1 MRAQESK
8 GAEIGAFD
16 VAIVGYG
23 PVGATLANLLGQSG
37 ISTLVLE
44 REEAAYH
51 LPRAVH
57 FDDEVMRVFETIGLA
72 GTIEPTVHISPGM
85 RFVDAASRCLLE
97 WPRPPER
104 TPQGWHAS
112 YRFHQPDLETIL
124 REGLQRFSSVC
135 VRTQIEALAVD
146 EDAEGV
152 TVRCEDLRSGVLQRA
167 RARYVVGCDGA
178 RSFIRRKIGET
189 PDDMGFNERWLV
201 VDVLLNRPKP
211 ELGDYSIQYCNP
223 ARPATYVR
231 GTGNRRRW
239 EIALHDDEDNAEMV
253 RPEKVWE
260 LLAPWVSPAE
270 ATLERA
276 ACYRFQSIVARPW
289 RLGRLLLAG
298 DAAHQTPPFLGQGM
312 CAGIRDVANLAWKL
326 ERVLRGTDGEAL
338 LDSYETERAPHVR
351 KYIALAVKLG
361 GLINTKA
368 MQAAL
373 PNGFRLGDPATMES
387 IKPELGPGLA
397 AGWTG
402 LPRQVVPQPPLS
414 DGRRLD
420 AHVGYAPALLLRN
433 DVALPPDEAARL
445 VQREVAVVRDRAR
458 ELQDWLA
465 DLGVIAAAVRPD
477 RYLLGAARDATE
489 LIALAR
495 QM

>member
-1 MRAQESK
+1 MCAQLHN
-8 GAEIGAFD
+8 GAVNGEAE

-23 PVGATLANLLGQSG
+23 PVGATLANLLGQNG

-44 REEAAYH
+44 REDAAYH

-72 GTIEPTVHISPGM
+72 EAIEQTAHVSPGM
-85 RFVDAASRCLLE
+85 RFMDAAGQCLLE
-97 WPRPPER
+97 WPRAKER
-104 TPQGWHAS
+104 TAQGWHAS
-112 YRFHQPDLETIL
+112 YRFHQPELESIL
-124 REGLQRFSSVC
+124 RQGLARFPSVS
-135 VRTQIEALAVD
+135 VRTRIEALAAD
-146 EDAEGV
+146 ENAEGV
-152 TVRCEDLRSGVLQRA
+152 TVRCENLRTGVLERI

-211 ELGDYSIQYCNP
+211 ELGDFSIQYCNP
-223 ARPATYVR
+223 ARSATYVR
-231 GTGNRRRW
+231 GTSNRRRW
-239 EIALHDDEDNAEMV
+239 EIALHDHEDNAEMV
-253 RPEKVWE
+253 RPERVWA
-260 LLAPWVSPAE
+260 LLAQWISPDE

-326 ERVLRGTDGEAL
+326 ARVLRGKDGDAL

-351 KYIALAVKLG
+351 EYIALAVQLG

-368 MQAAL
+368 MHAAL
-373 PNGFRLGDPATMES
+373 PDGYELGDPATMES

-402 LPRQVVPQPPLS
+402 LSRQVMPQPVLS
-414 DGRRLD
+414 DGQRLD

-433 DVALPPDEAARL
+433 DVTLPPVALARL
-445 VQREVAVVRDRAR
+445 AGREVVVVRDEAPA
-458 ELQDWLA
+458 LQEWLA
-465 DLGVIAAAVRPD
+465 ELGVIAVAVRPD
-477 RYLLGAARDATE
+477 RYILGAARDATE
-489 LIALAR
+489 LVMLAS
-495 QM
+495 QI

>member
-1 MRAQESK
+1 MGTRNPSSA
-8 GAEIGAFD
+8 AHDAAD
-16 VAIVGYG
+16 VVIVGYG
-23 PVGATLANLLGQSG
+23 PVGATLANLLGQAG
-37 ISTLVLE
+37 LSTLVLE
-44 REEAAYH
+44 REDAAYH

-57 FDDEVMRVFETIGLA
+57 FDDECMRVFETIGLA
-72 GTIEPTVHISPGM
+72 AVIEPTVHVSPGM
-85 RFVDAASRCLLE
+85 RFIDAAGLPLLE
-97 WPRPPER
+97 WPRPRQR
-104 TPQGWHAS
+104 TPMGWHGS
-112 YRFHQPDLETIL
+112 YRFHQPDLERIL
-124 REGLQRFSSVC
+124 RDALGRFDC
-135 VRTQIEALAVD
+135 VRTRTRVEALAAD
-146 EDAEGV
+146 EDAGGV
-152 TVRCEDLRSGVLQRA
+152 TIRAEDLCTGQLERI

-189 PDDMGFNERWLV
+189 PDDLRFDERWLV
-201 VDVLLNRPKP
+201 VDVLLHRPKP
-211 ELGDYSIQYCNP
+211 ELGDWSVQYCNP

-239 EIALHDDEDNAEMV
+239 EIALRDGEDNAEML
-253 RPEKVWE
+253 RPEKVWA
-260 LLAPWVSPAE
+260 LLEPWLSPDEAE
-270 ATLERA
+270 LERA

-312 CAGIRDVANLAWKL
+312 CAGIRDAANLAWKL
-326 ERVLRGTDGEAL
+326 ERVLRGQDTPAL

-351 KYIALAVKLG
+351 EYIALAVRLG

-373 PNGFRLGDPATMES
+373 PDGSRPGEPVTMES

-402 LPRQVVPQPPLS
+402 LPRQVVPQPELA

-420 AHVGYAPALLLRN
+420 AHIGYRYALLLRTGTP
-433 DVALPPDEAARL
+433 LEPAAADRL
-445 VQREVAVVRDRAR
+445 HNRGVVVVQDAAPG
-458 ELQDWLA
+458 LQDWLS
-465 DLGVIAAAVRPD
+465 GNSVIAAAMRPD

-489 LIALAR
+489 LSALVR
-495 QM
+495 QI

>member
-1 MRAQESK
+1 MGTEFGKRAVNCE
-8 GAEIGAFD
+8 AD

-57 FDDEVMRVFETIGLA
+57 FDDEVMRVFDTIGLA
-72 GTIEPTVHISPGM
+72 EAMEPTVHVSPGM
-85 RFVDAASRCLLE
+85 RFMDAAGRCLLE
-97 WPRPPER
+97 WPRPKER

-112 YRFHQPDLETIL
+112 YRFHQPELECIL
-124 REGLQRFSSVC
+124 RRGLQRFPSVS
-135 VRTQIEALAVD
+135 VRTRIEALAAD
-146 EDAEGV
+146 EDADGV
-152 TVRCEDLRSGVLQRA
+152 TVRCENLRTGLLERI

-189 PDDMGFNERWLV
+189 PDDIGFNEHWLV

-211 ELGDYSIQYCNP
+211 ELGDFSIQYCNP
-223 ARPATYVR
+223 ARSATYVR

-239 EIALHDDEDNAEMV
+239 EIALHDDEDYADMA
-253 RPEKVWE
+253 RPERVWA
-260 LLAPWVSPAE
+260 LLAPWVSPEE

-326 ERVLRGTDGEAL
+326 ERVLRGKDGDAL

-351 KYIALAVKLG
+351 EYIAMAVRLG

-373 PNGFRLGDPATMES
+373 RRTAVASAIQRRWNRSGRS
-387 IKPELGPGLA
+387 LGPGWQQDGPGCRGRLRRSRCFRTGG
-397 AGWTG
+397 GWMRMSATHRRCCCATTWRCHRTRLQGWPNATWSWCETRRQRCKTG
-402 LPRQVVPQPPLS
+402 SRISV
-414 DGRRLD
+414 
-420 AHVGYAPALLLRN
+420 
-433 DVALPPDEAARL
+433 
-445 VQREVAVVRDRAR
+445 
-458 ELQDWLA
+458 
-465 DLGVIAAAVRPD
+465 
-477 RYLLGAARDATE
+477 
-489 LIALAR
+489 
-495 QM
+495 

>member
-1 MRAQESK
+1 MAGQYHNVGLNGE
-8 GAEIGAFD
+8 AE

-57 FDDEVMRVFETIGLA
+57 FDDEVMRVFDTIGLA
-72 GTIEPTVHISPGM
+72 EAIEQTVHISPGM
-85 RFVDAASRCLLE
+85 RFIDAAGRCLLE
-97 WPRPPER
+97 WPRPKER

-112 YRFHQPDLETIL
+112 YRFHQPDLERIL
-124 REGLQRFSSVC
+124 RQGLTRFPSVS
-135 VRTQIEALAVD
+135 VRTRIEALAID
-146 EDAEGV
+146 ERAGGM
-152 TVRCEDLRSGVLQRA
+152 TIRCENLRTGHLERI

-211 ELGDYSIQYCNP
+211 QLGDFSIQYCNP
-223 ARPATYVR
+223 ARSATYVC

-239 EIALHDDEDNAEMV
+239 EIALHDGEDNAEMV
-253 RPEKVWE
+253 QPKKVWA
-260 LLAPWVSPAE
+260 LLAAWISPNE

-326 ERVLRGTDGEAL
+326 ARVVRRKDDDAL

-351 KYIALAVKLG
+351 EYIALAVQLG

-373 PNGFRLGDPATMES
+373 PDGCRLGDPAMMES
-387 IKPELGPGLA
+387 IKPQLGPGLA

-402 LPRQVVPQPPLS
+402 LPRQVAPQPVLS
-414 DGRRLD
+414 NGRRLD
-420 AHVGYAPALLLRN
+420 ARVGYAPALLVRP
-433 DVALPPDEAARL
+433 DVRLPSDEAARL
-445 VQREVAVVRDRAR
+445 AEREVVVVRDPAPA
-458 ELQDWLA
+458 LQEWLA
-465 DLGVIAAAVRPD
+465 DLGVIAVAVRPD
-477 RYLLGAARDATE
+477 RYLLGAARDVSE
-489 LIALAR
+489 LVALAR
-495 QM
+495 EI